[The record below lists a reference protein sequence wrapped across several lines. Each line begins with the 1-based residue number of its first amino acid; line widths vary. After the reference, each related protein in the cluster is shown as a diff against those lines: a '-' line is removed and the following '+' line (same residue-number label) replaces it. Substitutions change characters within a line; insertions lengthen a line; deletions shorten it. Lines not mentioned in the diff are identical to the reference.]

1 MALTFILTLIIL
13 IQVALFAGIVI
24 SLLMGIY
31 ETSIDASVTEMVPL
45 DRGRLEERSAPDS
58 YQSNQ
63 ITVLGYY

>member
-1 MALTFILTLIIL
+1 MALTFVLTLIIL

-31 ETSIDASVTEMVPL
+31 ETPTGTSVTEMVPL
-45 DRGRLEERSAPDS
+45 DRGRLEECSAPDS

-63 ITVLGYY
+63 TTVLGFY